1 MTDNELKWYV
11 VRAISGQEK
20 KVKSYLEKEIVNNG
34 LQDFV
39 TEVLTPT
46 EKVFQIRKMKDGKS
60 KKIAVEK
67 NFFPGYVIINANLTN
82 GEVIHMIRGRE
93 PLEDDLK
100 TILKLC
106 LPAAAR
112 V

>member
-46 EKVFQIRKMKDGKS
+46 EKVYQI
-60 KKIAVEK
+60 
-67 NFFPGYVIINANLTN
+67 P
-82 GEVIHMIRGRE
+82 
-93 PLEDDLK
+93 
-100 TILKLC
+100 
-106 LPAAAR
+106 
-112 V
+112 